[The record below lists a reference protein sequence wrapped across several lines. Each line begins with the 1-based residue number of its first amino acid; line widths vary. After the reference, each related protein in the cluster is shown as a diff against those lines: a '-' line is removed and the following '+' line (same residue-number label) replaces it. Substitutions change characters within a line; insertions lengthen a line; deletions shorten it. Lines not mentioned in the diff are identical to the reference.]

1 MKPFDIV
8 IVGGGG
14 AGLYAAME
22 AMKTN
27 PALNIAVL
35 SKVYPNRSHTSAAQ
49 GGANAALGNKAKDD
63 TVEMHIFDTIKGSDY
78 LADQDAVDVLC
89 SEAPKIIRELEN
101 MGTPW
106 SRMEDNT
113 IA

>member
-49 GGANAALGNKAKDD
+49 GGANAALANKAKDD
-63 TVEMHIFDTIKGSDY
+63 TVEMHIFDTIK
-78 LADQDAVDVLC
+78 
-89 SEAPKIIRELEN
+89 
-101 MGTPW
+101 
-106 SRMEDNT
+106 
-113 IA
+113 

>member
-8 IVGGGG
+8 VVGGGG

-35 SKVYPNRSHTSAAQ
+35 SKIYPNRSHTSAAQ
-49 GGANAALGNKAKDD
+49 GGAVK
-63 TVEMHIFDTIKGSDY
+63 
-78 LADQDAVDVLC
+78 
-89 SEAPKIIRELEN
+89 
-101 MGTPW
+101 
-106 SRMEDNT
+106 
-113 IA
+113 

>member
-49 GGANAALGNKAKDD
+49 GGANAALANKAKDD
-63 TVEMHIFDTIKGSDY
+63 SVEMHIFDTINKEILDRAVNKSKTDIADRSGS
-78 LADQDAVDVLC
+78 
-89 SEAPKIIRELEN
+89 
-101 MGTPW
+101 
-106 SRMEDNT
+106 
-113 IA
+113 